1 MVIRRVETALGVLV
15 AVWGMVIAIYYLNA
29 LGLTAFVGLVVG
41 GTLIL
46 QLGIAL
52 AAILDGQ
59 SVPFAALWL
68 WAGTLLLGI
77 TALLGIA
84 IIGVWLLP
92 SVFLAL
98 IASVL
103 ALLHADTDPHAT
115 THHELPSG
123 HS

>member
-1 MVIRRVETALGVLV
+1 MIRRVETALGLLV
-15 AVWGMVIAIYYLNA
+15 AAWAIVIVIYYLKA
-29 LGLTAFVGLVVG
+29 LGLTAFVALVVG
-41 GTLIL
+41 GALIL
-46 QLGIAL
+46 QFEIAL

-77 TALLGIA
+77 AALLGIA

-103 ALLHADTDPHAT
+103 ALLHAGADPHAT

-123 HS
+123 HP